1 MQDTYE
7 SEHVE
12 EKLLPEA
19 EMAVKVYFSQVN
31 DGDCTQSMVE
41 AEAVF
46 FGGVLFTDVC
56 VCVPSVRIWLRAH
69 TAGNSYL
76 AVAAPT
82 WDEDGCSHFLQLW
95 GVTSSLSIIGKSLG
109 GSIGTWS
116 SCEIPCPHF
125 LSVYGVSS
133 EVESSTFPSPG
144 GHYSWLWENKWC
156 YFWSVLQDG
165 VN

>member
-95 GVTSSLSIIGKSLG
+95 GVTSSLSIYWEVIGRIHRHLV
-109 GSIGTWS
+109 
-116 SCEIPCPHF
+116 F
-125 LSVYGVSS
+125 L
-133 EVESSTFPSPG
+133 
-144 GHYSWLWENKWC
+144 
-156 YFWSVLQDG
+156 
-165 VN
+165 